1 MCVPSPE
8 HTLRTLSTNRR
19 GEGEAPPP
27 APSIYIPRG
36 TRPAPA
42 RLTLGPYVSVSAG
55 GGEKRGFCARVAA
68 GGGARA
74 ACGLVGEGRI
84 YSPAALRVVGWDG
97 PAFQTPRP
105 DIHPG
110 EALTRQHRGGRCA
123 GLPGSSAVTTLHVHG
138 SPGLLPPQPA
148 RLRSPPPLRNAGPE
162 WAGVIPSRP
171 SIRNVRE
178 KSQGWLSPSPT
189 RTVLR
194 IPAGSTAPRV
204 GRRSGACWELE
215 SPTAAA
221 PADPNWSRALV
232 APNRPGAEPRLP
244 PRAIHRCDPCY
255 QFLMCPRILGEH
267 KYVSNDSMPSLCAW
281 VFPINL

>member
-55 GGEKRGFCARVAA
+55 GGEKRVRGRREKKT
-68 GGGARA
+68 GGRTSGE
-74 ACGLVGEGRI
+74 EGR
-84 YSPAALRVVGWDG
+84 GGD
-97 PAFQTPRP
+97 
-105 DIHPG
+105 
-110 EALTRQHRGGRCA
+110 RGGCC
-123 GLPGSSAVTTLHVHG
+123 GPD
-138 SPGLLPPQPA
+138 LLPPQPA

-162 WAGVIPSRP
+162 WAGVVPSRP

-178 KSQGWLSPSPT
+178 RSQGWLSPSPT

-221 PADPNWSRALV
+221 PADPNWSRVLA

-244 PRAIHRCDPCY
+244 PPREGEKHRCDGEIMISC
-255 QFLMCPRILGEH
+255 LLDAPRPGTEPTTYACALTRHQTRGL
-267 KYVSNDSMPSLCAW
+267 SL
-281 VFPINL
+281 FGMRPNN